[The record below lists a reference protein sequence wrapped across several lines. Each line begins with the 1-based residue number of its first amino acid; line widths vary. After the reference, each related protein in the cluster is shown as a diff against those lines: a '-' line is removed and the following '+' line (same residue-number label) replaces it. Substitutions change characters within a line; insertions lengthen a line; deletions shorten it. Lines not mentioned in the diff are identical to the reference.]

1 MIQKETH
8 ECEKQPKVIIS
19 RIRIDGEWTSWTL
32 NFGATSRE
40 GSIGG
45 TLNDVKYCPYCG
57 ERLDG

>member
-8 ECEKQPKVIIS
+8 ECEKQPKVIIN
-19 RIRIDGEWTSWTL
+19 RIRIDGEWTSWAL
-32 NFGATSRE
+32 NFAATSRE
-40 GSIGG
+40 ASIGG